1 MISLPPEDGN
11 RGKSGIHYIFGQRC
25 AIFKIMKIGSLRL
38 RNNLILAPLSE
49 IGDAPFMKMAARWGA
64 GMVTSEMISAHGLAR
79 GDDKTM
85 EMLQHD
91 PPCCPFSAQIFGAQ
105 PEIMAEAARR
115 VEASGAHAVDINM
128 GCPVKKVTRIGAGA
142 ALMREPLKAESIVRA
157 VRRAVS
163 IPVTVKIR
171 SGWDQFH
178 LNAVEVSQRAVA
190 QGADAITVHPRTRAQ
205 GFSGD
210 ADWPCVTRIVKAISI
225 PVIGNGGV
233 FSPEDATSILRET
246 GCHGIMIGRGA
257 LGRPWIFR
265 QVEQYL
271 RGEPVSDSPGGEGLL
286 REILDHLHWAAQQR
300 RPSLSR
306 MRRHIAWY
314 TRGLPHVSM
323 LRKNLHLSADLAS
336 MEQSLVLYFLT
347 IKGSQWNISQNNL
360 DSVRCN

>member
-1 MISLPPEDGN
+1 
-11 RGKSGIHYIFGQRC
+11 
-25 AIFKIMKIGSLRL
+25 MKIGSLRL

-49 IGDAPFMKMAARWGA
+49 IGDAPFRKMAVSWGA
-64 GMVTSEMISAHGLAR
+64 GMVSSEMISSHSLAR
-79 GDDKTM
+79 GDDGAA

-91 PPCCPFSAQIFGAQ
+91 SLCCPFSAQIFGAQ

-128 GCPVKKVTRIGAGA
+128 GCPVKKVIRIGAGA

-178 LNAVEVSQRAVA
+178 LNAVDISQRAAA

-210 ADWPCVTRIVKAISI
+210 ADWSCVAKIVKAVSI
-225 PVIGNGGV
+225 TVIGNGGV
-233 FSPEDATSILRET
+233 CSPEDATKILKET

-271 RGEPVSDSPGGEGLL
+271 RGEPVSDPPGGEGLL

-300 RPSLSR
+300 RPSLSI
-306 MRRHIAWY
+306 MRRHVAWY
-314 TRGLPHVSM
+314 TRGLPRASL
-323 LRKNLHLSADLAS
+323 LRKSLQLSTDFAS

-347 IKGSQWNISQNNL
+347 IERDRRDISQNNL
-360 DSVRCN
+360 DSVMCN